1 MIPREPR
8 ENNVQ
13 PWTFDLA
20 QHTDRPAE
28 VLWRQTLAR
37 LSLPEA
43 TPLPASPAGH
53 GGLASRRFAGRVTQV
68 VTPLGI
74 EITRLDGS
82 PQRIAG
88 RYAAQSDGVWLA
100 MLLAETGTE
109 DGGGN
114 AAPAHATLATEGA
127 SWTLPVGGV
136 ACGPLA
142 VDAVLTLPRSF
153 SMLYVRL
160 PRLALHPRLL
170 APTQLRVGVLE
181 SKAGIRR
188 VLAGFLQ
195 SLGQAIEAMDARQLR
210 AIELALSELLIGC
223 VLSDPTYG
231 GGEPPVNRRIAA
243 MHGLCQL
250 IEAELTN
257 PDLTMTAIARKHGI
271 SPRGLQKLFAA
282 TGQNFSQYLRQRRL
296 ARCHDDLASPLS
308 AHLSISEICFRWGF
322 NDAAHF
328 SRSFRAAYGRTPRA
342 WRRDALGDGHED

>member
-1 MIPREPR
+1 M
-8 ENNVQ
+8 Q

-20 QHTDRPAE
+20 DHADQPAAT
-28 VLWRQTLAR
+28 VWRQALAR

-43 TPLPASPAGH
+43 ILFPPTDTERHAEPH
-53 GGLASRRFAGRVTQV
+53 QRTIGRVTQV
-68 VTPLGI
+68 ITPLGI
-74 EITRLDGS
+74 EITRLTGS

-88 RYAAQSDGVWLA
+88 RYSAQTDGVWLA
-100 MLLAETGTE
+100 ILLPEGDTS
-109 DGGGN
+109 DG
-114 AAPAHATLATEGA
+114 PAATLASNGKIWPLAVGA
-127 SWTLPVGGV
+127 IG
-136 ACGPLA
+136 CGPLA
-142 VDAVLTLPRSF
+142 ADAVLTLPRSF

-160 PRLALHPRLL
+160 PRLALHFRLL
-170 APTQLRVGVLE
+170 APTPLRVGVLDPTP
-181 SKAGIRR
+181 GIRQ

-195 SLGQAIEAMDARQLR
+195 SLGQSLEAMDTRQLR

-223 VLSDPTYG
+223 VLSDPAYG
-231 GGEPPVNRRIAA
+231 GGDPPLNRRIAA
-243 MHGLCQL
+243 MHNLCQL
-250 IEAELTN
+250 IESELTD

-328 SRSFRAAYGRTPRA
+328 SRSFRQAYDLTPRE
-342 WRRDALGDGHED
+342 WRRQATNVVAED